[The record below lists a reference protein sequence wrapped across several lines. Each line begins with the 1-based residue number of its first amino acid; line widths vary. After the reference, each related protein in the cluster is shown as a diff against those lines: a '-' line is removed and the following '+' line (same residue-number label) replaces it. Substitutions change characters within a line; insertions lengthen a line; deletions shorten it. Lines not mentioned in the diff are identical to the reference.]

1 MSVCGGPPFFFV
13 EIGGISLDLQHYE
26 KKNLAIA
33 KAFEHLKKE
42 HPERL
47 QRRLNLSWSNWG
59 FGLED
64 FALSCARLEKA
75 EVRFIELH
83 GNHYGPDLGYNAATL
98 SRILEDHGLSV
109 GGVCGMF
116 SADND
121 LSSNRHIQRQ
131 AAIDYIRREAAFTAA
146 LGGRYMLVCP
156 AAVGRPL
163 KYDDSEVE
171 RSLDS
176 LSHVADVFTELGI
189 RAAIEPI
196 RAAETSI
203 VHTFEEAKG
212 YIAALNHPGVQHI
225 NGDVY
230 HMLVGESHIAQ
241 ALWEAGGMLTNLH
254 MADTNRCALGDGSLD
269 IDTIIRAL
277 YLIGYN
283 NDSCFVTPEPLGP
296 GGDPYPA
303 QNAKTDPAILD
314 RLVQDSIQ
322 YFRHREER
330 VLA

>member
-1 MSVCGGPPFFFV
+1 MT
-13 EIGGISLDLQHYE
+13 LQNYQ
-26 KKNLAIA
+26 KKDEAIRL
-33 KAFEHLKKE
+33 AFEQLKKE

-47 QRRLNLSWSNWG
+47 EKRLNFSWSNWG

-64 FALSCARLEKA
+64 FDVSCAHLEKA
-75 EVRFIELH
+75 GIKYIELH
-83 GNHYGPDLGYNAATL
+83 GNHYGADLGYNPKVIGKIMA
-98 SRILEDHGLSV
+98 DHGIAC

-131 AAIDYIRREAAFTAA
+131 AAIDYIKREAAFTAEM
-146 LGGRYMLVCP
+146 GGKYMLVCP
-156 AAVGRPL
+156 AAVGRAG
-163 KYDDSEVE
+163 KYDDSEID
-171 RSLDS
+171 RSIDA
-176 LSHVADVFTELGI
+176 LSRVADVFVEHGV

-203 VHTFEEAKG
+203 VHTFAEAKA
-212 YIAALNHPGVQHI
+212 YISRLNHPGVQHI

-230 HMLVGESHIAQ
+230 HMLVGESHIGQ
-241 ALWEAGGMLTNLH
+241 AIWDAGEMLTNLH
-254 MADTNRCALGDGSLD
+254 MADTNRCALGDGALD
-269 IDTIIRAL
+269 IDTIIMAL

-283 NDSCFVTPEPLGP
+283 NDKCFVTPEPLGP

-314 RLVQDSIQ
+314 KLVFDSVN
-322 YFRHREER
+322 YFRAREEE
-330 VLA
+330 LLG